1 MLHLTQNTTAQCA
14 GIDEF
19 FIPTMNHRSSGNK
32 CISPFAAIQTNVNS
46 GNYRSFDR
54 AGPQFS
60 ERVIDMSDKWVLMDV
75 TDGVALVTMDRRPV
89 NALNREMRRQ
99 MVATFDA
106 ISEREDIRC
115 AVLTGSNGMFCAG
128 ADLKDRPDAEI
139 AGDFLDHNRI
149 TRETG
154 NAIRECA
161 KPVVAAINGAALG
174 AGFGLAAACDI
185 LYASE
190 DATVGMPEI
199 NVGLAGGASMLK
211 TLFGRSTL
219 RRMFF
224 TGQRLTAHELLK
236 RNVIE
241 EVLPADQLLP
251 KVMELAREIASKAPL
266 AMMYAKR
273 AANMVDVMPQRDAY
287 RFEQEFTVTLSK
299 TEDAREARTAFL
311 EKRPPV
317 FKGR

>member
-1 MLHLTQNTTAQCA
+1 
-14 GIDEF
+14 
-19 FIPTMNHRSSGNK
+19 
-32 CISPFAAIQTNVNS
+32 
-46 GNYRSFDR
+46 
-54 AGPQFS
+54 
-60 ERVIDMSDKWVLMDV
+60 MSDKWVRMDV
-75 TDGVALVTMDRRPV
+75 EDGVGLVTMDRKPV

-99 MVATFDA
+99 MVALFDE
-106 ISEREDIRC
+106 ISERTDVRC
-115 AVLTGSNGMFCAG
+115 AVLTGANNVFCAG
-128 ADLKDRPDAEI
+128 ADLKDRPSSEI

-154 NAIRECA
+154 NAIRECS
-161 KPVVAAINGAALG
+161 KPVIAAINGAALG

-190 DATVGMPEI
+190 NATVGMPEI

-224 TGQRLTAHELLK
+224 TGQRLTAHDLLK

-241 EVLPADQLLP
+241 DVLSEKDLLP
-251 KVMELAREIASKAPL
+251 FTMKLAHEIASKAPL
-266 AMMYAKR
+266 AMAYAKR

-287 RFEQEFTVTLSK
+287 RFEQEFTVALSR
-299 TEDAREARTAFL
+299 TEDAREARAAFL
-311 EKRPPV
+311 EKRAPV